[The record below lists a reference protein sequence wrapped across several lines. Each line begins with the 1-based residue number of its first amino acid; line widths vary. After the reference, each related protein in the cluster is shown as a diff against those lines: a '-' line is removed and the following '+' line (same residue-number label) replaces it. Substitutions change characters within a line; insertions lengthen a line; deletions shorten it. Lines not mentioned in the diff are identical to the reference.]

1 VGKKNPSSLDYETLL
16 HELSLK
22 NWRRSILDADFPR
35 AIQNA
40 GQLAQS
46 RDRFWRWQ
54 GCLDLAVAHLCQGRS
69 ESSREDLEAAKDC
82 FRDIPGLR
90 APAFEIEAHIWLE
103 TGKPH
108 GAIECARRAGIE
120 TPLLSYLSGLA
131 HARLEDRASA
141 DSDALALSRQ
151 SGLGAVLSLHV
162 AAENHPETAVEALE
176 DAVGRLRRDERD
188 PSSAGILVRFALGS
202 VLFARG
208 ELERAL
214 SELEEVLEEKES
226 LLYWPIPCVRA
237 LFLRAKLRGRLGD
250 ESGSRADA
258 GKFLSYWGD
267 GDLDRE
273 RLEEARQLVKA

>member
-22 NWRRSILDADFPR
+22 NWRLSILDADFPR

-40 GQLAQS
+40 GQLARS

-54 GCLDLAVAHLCQGRS
+54 GYLDLAVAHLCQGRS
-69 ESSREDLEAAKDC
+69 ESSREALEGAKNC
-82 FRDIPGLR
+82 FREVPGLR

-120 TPLLSYLSGLA
+120 TPLLSYLRGLG

-141 DSDALALSRQ
+141 DSEALALSRRG
-151 SGLGAVLSLHV
+151 GLGAVLSSHV
-162 AAENHPETAVEALE
+162 TAESHPEKAVETLA
-176 DAVGRLRRDERD
+176 DAVGRLRGDERD
-188 PSSAGILVRFALGS
+188 PSSAGVLLRFALGS
-202 VLFARG
+202 ALFARS

-214 SELEEVLEEKES
+214 SELEEVLREEES
-226 LLYWPIPCVRA
+226 LLYWPIPTVRA
-237 LFLRAKLRGRLGD
+237 LFLRA
-250 ESGSRADA
+250 SADA
-258 GKFLSYWGD
+258 RKFLSYWDG